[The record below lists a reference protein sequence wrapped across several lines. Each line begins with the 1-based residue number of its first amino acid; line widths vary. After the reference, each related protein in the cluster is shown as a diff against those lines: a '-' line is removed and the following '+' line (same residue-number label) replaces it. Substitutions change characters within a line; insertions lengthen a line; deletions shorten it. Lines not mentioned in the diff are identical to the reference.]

1 MKFTVLG
8 SNQRKAVEFGLDLK
22 DLVIIEWMQK
32 FWPKMKKKIIDGK
45 EYGWVKYDA
54 LLKDYP
60 LLEINAK
67 KVLYRRMKAME
78 DLEILDHRGV
88 KDETGSFSYYRL
100 TEKVLELIDDEYS
113 DGGGT
118 EKSHG
123 KNRGGTFKSHG
134 STEKSQDSIKES
146 YPVVPKGA
154 IKDLITNNL
163 SIKSFISLPSEEKKK
178 ILKEV
183 WEEKKFRSSQE
194 KYFIFREKTD
204 WAGIKKLEADIL
216 WWENGHKEKFSH
228 LHQEKIMEAPLKK
241 KSLSEIEKE
250 KDLENIRA
258 SIKGLINRA
267 SRDGYWIYH
276 ELFANGEI
284 IKTSEG
290 FSIFVSSQEALKFQ
304 ELLEAIYVKIEIIQ
318 GN

>member
-78 DLEILDHRGV
+78 DLGILDHRGV

-118 EKSHG
+118 ESP
-123 KNRGGTFKSHG
+123 T
-134 STEKSQDSIKES
+134 
-146 YPVVPKGA
+146 V
-154 IKDLITNNL
+154 
-163 SIKSFISLPSEEKKK
+163 K
-178 ILKEV
+178 IGV
-183 WEEKKFRSSQE
+183 
-194 KYFIFREKTD
+194 
-204 WAGIKKLEADIL
+204 
-216 WWENGHKEKFSH
+216 
-228 LHQEKIMEAPLKK
+228 
-241 KSLSEIEKE
+241 
-250 KDLENIRA
+250 
-258 SIKGLINRA
+258 
-267 SRDGYWIYH
+267 
-276 ELFANGEI
+276 
-284 IKTSEG
+284 
-290 FSIFVSSQEALKFQ
+290 
-304 ELLEAIYVKIEIIQ
+304 ELLSPTVVLKSPKIASKSPTPWYQ
-318 GN
+318 KVQSKTL

>member
-78 DLEILDHRGV
+78 DLGILDHRGV

-118 EKSHG
+118 QKSHG
-123 KNRGGTFKSHG
+123 KNEGGTFEYHGRTKKSH
-134 STEKSQDSIKES
+134 DSIEES
-146 YPVVPKGA
+146 HPVVPKGS

-163 SIKSFISLPSEEKKK
+163 SIKSFISLPDEEKKK
-178 ILKEV
+178 ILKEI
-183 WEEKKFRSSQE
+183 WEEKKLKSSQE
-194 KYFIFREKTD
+194 KYFIYREKTN
-204 WAGIKKLEADIL
+204 WTGIKKLESDIV
-216 WWENGHKEKFSH
+216 WWEDGHKEKYPH
-228 LHQEKIMEAPLKK
+228 LHQEKIAEVSTPKMNPE
-241 KSLSEIEKE
+241 EIKQDEEIK
-250 KDLENIRA
+250 NTRS
-258 SIKGLINRA
+258 SIKGIINRT
-267 SRDGYWIYH
+267 SSEGYLVYDKI
-276 ELFANGEI
+276 FANREI
-284 IKTSEG
+284 LKTEEG
-290 FSIFVSSQEALKFQ
+290 FSIFVTNEDALKFQ
-304 ELLEAIYVKIEIIQ
+304 ELLKRIQVKIEILEK
-318 GN
+318 